1 MLVRIEKERKFATAF
16 MKNESK
22 TNFKS
27 SLTY

>member
-1 MLVRIEKERKFATAF
+1 MLVRTEKERKFATAF
-16 MKNESK
+16 KQNESK

>member
-1 MLVRIEKERKFATAF
+1 MLVRTEKERKFATAY
-16 MKNESK
+16 KENRAK